1 MENLCLK
8 VNYFK
13 KKLKLTNMQI
23 SKLANLPV
31 ATVERIASGR
41 TKNPNLKTLKA
52 MAAVFECSLD
62 ELMNLQDMTKPYYLD
77 EQTAEIAQKI
87 YNDESLK
94 ALYSAVQ
101 TLSFENLQAVIG
113 LAERLNILQ
122 EQNLY
127 LKNK

>member
-23 SKLANLPV
+23 SKLAKLPV

-52 MAAVFECSLD
+52 LAAVFDCSLD

-77 EQTAEIAQKI
+77 EQTAKIAQKI
-87 YNDESLK
+87 YNNESLK
-94 ALYSAVQ
+94 TLYNAVQ

-113 LAERLNILQ
+113 LAERLNKLQ
-122 EQNLY
+122 DQDLH
-127 LKNK
+127 LRK

>member
-1 MENLCLK
+1 
-8 VNYFK
+8 
-13 KKLKLTNMQI
+13 MQI